1 MISRLLQVLQAENIS
16 RSQFAEMLEISPATV
31 THLLNGRNKPSYEII
46 QAICKNFPNLNAD
59 WLITGNGKMYKN
71 GQNSAENSQERDIFD
86 TDTES
91 DYLNIPTQSTE
102 TKIVYKSKKIE
113 KILIFYDDGTFQDI
127 PVK

>member
-16 RSQFAEMLEISPATV
+16 RSQFAEMLDISPATV

-46 QAICKNFPNLNAD
+46 QAICKNFPTLNTD

-71 GQNSAENSQERDIFD
+71 GQNPSEIAQDMGIFD
-86 TDTES
+86 QES
-91 DYLNIPTQSTE
+91 ESNALSTLSQNVE
-102 TKIVYKSKKIE
+102 TKIVYKTKRIE

>member
-71 GQNSAENSQERDIFD
+71 SPNSPENPQERGIFD
-86 TDTES
+86 TDTDS
-91 DYLNIPTQSTE
+91 NTLDTIHQNTD
-102 TKIVYKSKKIE
+102 TKVVYKTKKIE

>member
-71 GQNSAENSQERDIFD
+71 GQNSAENPQERGIFD

-91 DYLNIPTQSTE
+91 NSLNIPTQSTE